1 MPPKSVVRLLLF
13 PYLFLRYA
21 AMVLSLCL
29 SAQIH
34 IRLKLLLRHGSLPYH
49 EFVLLDDFVQFP
61 VATVL
66 QRLSYWLSWWRVCRC
81 MPFVKIRGKCMDGKF
96 LCFVWS
102 CLVMISFARYM
113 P

>member
-1 MPPKSVVRLLLF
+1 MPPKSVVWLLLF
-13 PYLFLRYA
+13 SYLFLRYA

-29 SAQIH
+29 SALDY
-34 IRLKLLLRHGSLPYH
+34 IRLKLLLQHGSLPYH
-49 EFVLLDDFVQFP
+49 EFVLLDDFVQFQ

-66 QRLSYWLSWWRVCRC
+66 QRLSYWPSWWRVYRC
-81 MPFVKIRGKCMDGKF
+81 MPFVKITGKCMDGKF